1 MRLPPGPMGLD
12 GCPGDGVDDWVD
24 VVALPQSVER
34 REGDAHLCPERAQD
48 ELASARGA
56 HGGEEVGV
64 LPRVES
70 GSVDRRAFL
79 EQVRELGGGRLA
91 SAGQNVDRG
100 MHDRQPRAVFASFT
114 VDTMF
119 FSTTSDPWTGPRR
132 SARAGSRLRAEPHSG
147 A

>member
-1 MRLPPGPMGLD
+1 MYPFAKKTLT
-12 GCPGDGVDDWVD
+12 GDT
-24 VVALPQSVER
+24 
-34 REGDAHLCPERAQD
+34 HLCPERAQD

-79 EQVRELGGGRLA
+79 EQVRELG
-91 SAGQNVDRG
+91 
-100 MHDRQPRAVFASFT
+100 AVGLLRPDETLTVECTIGSPQVYASFT

-119 FSTTSDPWTGPRR
+119 FSTTSDPWNGPQRSAKAARR
-132 SARAGSRLRAEPHSG
+132 SRAEPH
-147 A
+147 AAA

>member
-1 MRLPPGPMGLD
+1 MLLYPFAKKTLT
-12 GCPGDGVDDWVD
+12 
-24 VVALPQSVER
+24 
-34 REGDAHLCPERAQD
+34 GDAHLCPERAQD

-56 HGGEEVGV
+56 HGGEDLGV

-79 EQVRELGGGRLA
+79 EAVGLLRPDETLTVECPVG
-91 SAGQNVDRG
+91 S
-100 MHDRQPRAVFASFT
+100 PKVFASFT

-132 SARAGSRLRAEPHSG
+132 SARAGSRPR
-147 A
+147 

>member
-1 MRLPPGPMGLD
+1 MYPFAKKTLT
-12 GCPGDGVDDWVD
+12 GDT
-24 VVALPQSVER
+24 
-34 REGDAHLCPERAQD
+34 HLYPERAQD

-79 EQVRELGGGRLA
+79 EQVRELGGGGLA
-91 SAGQNVDRG
+91 SAGRNVDRG

-114 VDTMF
+114 VDTLF
-119 FSTTSDPWTGPRR
+119 FSTTSDPWTGPR
-132 SARAGSRLRAEPHSG
+132 
-147 A
+147 